1 MTRDDRSVHAAD
13 DVLRR
18 YVRGELRPGPRQE
31 LEPHLD
37 SCAHC
42 ADRLVFAVDPL
53 LLDRIWSRVDEAV
66 DLPVPGLLERLLLR
80 LRVPGHVA
88 RLMAATPALRR
99 SWLCGAALT
108 LLFTALMAR
117 FVDPADAHLVYLA
130 VAPLLPVAGVAVSF
144 GRRWDPTH
152 EVTLVAPLS
161 ALRLVL
167 TRSTVVLGTSLVL
180 SALAALALPRL
191 GLTAFA
197 WLLPSCTLT
206 ALSIA
211 LSARLDQVTAACAT
225 GAGWLV
231 FLTLTRHTNAA
242 ASALGQAAG
251 AGLLLA
257 SVGLMSVLRADFG
270 SETRQRKVTRR

>member
-18 YVRGELRPGPRQE
+18 YVRGELPPGPRQE

-37 SCAHC
+37 TCAHC
-42 ADRLVFAVDPL
+42 ADRLVFAVDPV
-53 LLDRIWSRVDEAV
+53 LLDRIWGRVDEAV
-66 DLPVPGLLERLLLR
+66 DHPVPGRIERLLLW
-80 LRVPGHVA
+80 LRVPDHVA

-117 FVDPADAHLVYLA
+117 LAGPANAHLVYLA

-144 GRRWDPTH
+144 GRRWDPAH
-152 EVTLVAPLS
+152 EMGLVAPMS

-167 TRSTVVLGTSLVL
+167 TRSTVVLGTSLML

-191 GLTAFA
+191 GLAAFA
-197 WLLPSCTLT
+197 WLLPSCALT
-206 ALSIA
+206 ALSVA
-211 LSARLDQVTAACAT
+211 LSARLDQVAAACTT

-231 FLTLTRHTNAA
+231 FLTLTRHTDGA
-242 ASALGQAAG
+242 ASALGQAAI
-251 AGLLLA
+251 AGLFLA
-257 SVGLMSVLRADFG
+257 AVGLMSVLRADFDV
-270 SETRQRKVTRR
+270 EKVTRR